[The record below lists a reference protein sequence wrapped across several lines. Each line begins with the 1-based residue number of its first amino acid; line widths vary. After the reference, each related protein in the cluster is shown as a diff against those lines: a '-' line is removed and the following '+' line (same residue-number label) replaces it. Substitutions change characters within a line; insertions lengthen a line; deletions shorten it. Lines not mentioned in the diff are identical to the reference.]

1 MRRRLRK
8 HGEDLRAQFESPRGR
23 HVLLLCQ
30 LLPPST
36 MPPSM
41 PLNRIRMLVAAAV
54 DWGRRLRGCHCT
66 AIDAWRGRVQVKRE
80 ATST

>member
-41 PLNRIRMLVAAAV
+41 PLKRIRSLVAAAV
-54 DWGRRLRGCHCT
+54 DWLRGCHRT